1 MSASLGERLQA
12 FAGRPAAAAFRARD
26 PVNQPMIRHWCDAI
40 GDASPIYTDPEAAA
54 ASRHGGVVA
63 PPAMLQAWTMRGLDR
78 SPEAAGDY
86 AVGELFAALDEA
98 GFTSVVATNC
108 EQQYARYVRPGDHLT
123 VSGFIESISDEK
135 RTGLGTG
142 HFVTWVNT
150 FVTDDGE
157 VVGTMRFRVLKFRP
171 APAGGAAAA
180 SADGASA
187 PSPAPAEREPRRPRP
202 AISDDTRFFWEG
214 VERGELLIQRCVSCG
229 ELRHPPRPMCPRCRS
244 LEWDAVRASGR
255 GRVHSYVVPHH
266 PRLPAFPERYVVA
279 LVDLDEGT
287 RLVTNLVDV
296 EPEAVRIGMAVELR
310 ITRVDGE
317 LALPL
322 FRPAGGRP

>member
-1 MSASLGERLQA
+1 MSVSLGERLQA
-12 FAGRPAAAAFRARD
+12 FAGRRAAAPFRARD
-26 PVNQPMIRHWCDAI
+26 PVNEPMIRHWCDAV
-40 GDASPIYTDPEAAA
+40 GDANPVYTDPEAAA
-54 ASRHGGVVA
+54 ASRHGGIVA

-78 SPEAAGDY
+78 SGEVPANY

-98 GFTSVVATNC
+98 GFASVVATNC
-108 EQQYARYVRPGDHLT
+108 EQEYTRYLRPGDHLT

-150 FVTDDGE
+150 FATDDGE

-171 APAGGAAAA
+171 APPAGSSNGAA
-180 SADGASA
+180 GAS
-187 PSPAPAEREPRRPRP
+187 PEPAEQPPRRPRP

-214 VERGELLIQRCVSCG
+214 VERGELLIQRCASCG
-229 ELRHPPRPMCPRCRS
+229 DLRHPPGPMCPRCRS

-266 PRLPAFPERYVVA
+266 PRLPAFPDRYVVA
-279 LVDLDEGT
+279 LVDLEEGT
-287 RLVTNLVDV
+287 RLVTNLVDI
-296 EPEAVRIGMAVELR
+296 EPEDVRIGMAVELR
-310 ITRVDGE
+310 IARPDGE

-322 FRPAGGRP
+322 FRPAGGRS